1 MEIANAFRVEAGAK
15 IIEEVRHAVS
25 LWPTLA
31 QGNDVSKKTRQ
42 AVGDALQKIDRR
54 FLLLHAMHA
63 ETSHGLDAFVG
74 CLPPPANALSI
85 EDMNVLNSGAKV
97 RKK

>member
-1 MEIANAFRVEAGAK
+1 
-15 IIEEVRHAVS
+15 
-25 LWPTLA
+25 
-31 QGNDVSKKTRQ
+31 
-42 AVGDALQKIDRR
+42 
-54 FLLLHAMHA
+54 MHA

-74 CLPPPANALSI
+74 CLPPTANALSI